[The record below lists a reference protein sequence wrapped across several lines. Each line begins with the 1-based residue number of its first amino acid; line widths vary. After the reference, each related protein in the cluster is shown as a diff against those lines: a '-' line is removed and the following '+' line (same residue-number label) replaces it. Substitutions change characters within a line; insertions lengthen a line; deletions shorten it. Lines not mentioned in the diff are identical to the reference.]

1 MVNVV
6 DLVIC
11 EVVVVDID
19 VGGNVNA
26 DVIVDFDDLRQL
38 SRWAAKHIIYTRH
51 TKGTNSVKNWCTC
64 MCFSWTVNRPQFCC

>member
-11 EVVVVDID
+11 GVVVVDID

-64 MCFSWTVNRPQFCC
+64 MCFSLTVNRPQSCC

>member
-19 VGGNVNA
+19 VDGNVNT
-26 DVIVDFDDLRQL
+26 DVIVDFDDMRQ
-38 SRWAAKHIIYTRH
+38 
-51 TKGTNSVKNWCTC
+51 
-64 MCFSWTVNRPQFCC
+64 FSISFIQGIQKEQTV

>member
-26 DVIVDFDDLRQL
+26 DVIVDFDDLRQF

-51 TKGTNSVKNWCTC
+51 TKGKNSMKNGCTC
-64 MCFSWTVNRPQFCC
+64 MCFSSTVGWPH